1 MRSRP
6 APPPLSDTCLNCGT
20 AVETKFCGACGQ
32 ENEPPTP
39 GFGSVLG
46 DLWQEFLQVDGKVLK
61 TLWYLLSRPGFLSA
75 EYVAGKR
82 ISYVSPFKLYF
93 WTTALFVIFFLR
105 LNLIDSEKLQRT
117 SDQIA
122 QQVAQDAKK
131 NNKETQKNKK
141 VNIKIDENPIKIDNR
156 TIKKQE
162 ALVAATEEIL
172 PTLMSRKMIFLGEPI
187 ELSTVPK
194 TVLDYRESK
203 IYQNDS
209 LKRRFVIERFIRIKN
224 NPWEGLKSLVSGA
237 LPNVLIF
244 CVPIWALVIKLF
256 FPRRLYIEHL
266 IFALHTHIVGIV
278 LLALSLG
285 IKVTLGPPAW
295 ASVFPIVGML
305 VYNFVAARRFY
316 QGHPAWLILK
326 GGLLSCA
333 YGCILQVAIT
343 IGLLVTLLW
352 TILNA

>member
-20 AVETKFCGACGQ
+20 AVETTFCGACGQ

-93 WTTALFVIFFLR
+93 WTTALFVLFFLR
-105 LNLIDSEKLQRT
+105 LNLIDSDRLQRA
-117 SDQIA
+117 SN
-122 QQVAQDAKK
+122 QVAQRVAEDAKK
-131 NNKETQKNKK
+131 AKEKKPGNSGLDETPARATNKPKTSD
-141 VNIKIDENPIKIDNR
+141 DE
-156 TIKKQE
+156 
-162 ALVAATEEIL
+162 LVAVTGQIL
-172 PTLMSRKMIFLGEPI
+172 PKLLSKKMDFLGEAI
-187 ELSTVPK
+187 EFSKIPK
-194 TVLDYRESK
+194 TILDYRESNE
-203 IYQNDS
+203 YQTDN
-209 LKRRFVIERFIRIKN
+209 LKRRFVIERFIKIKN
-224 NPWEGLKSLVSGA
+224 NPWEGLKSLASSA
-237 LPNVLIF
+237 LPNILIF
-244 CVPIWALVIKLF
+244 CVPIWAMVIKLF
-256 FPRRLYIEHL
+256 FFRRLYIEHL
-266 IFALHTHIVGIV
+266 VFALHTHIVGIV

-285 IKVTLGPPAW
+285 ITVTLAPPGW

-316 QGHPAWLILK
+316 QDHPAWLILK
-326 GGLLSCA
+326 GGMLSCA